1 MCTPGV
7 QAGGFQLAPISK
19 KAGANLGKRGEGMSV
34 LGEIHNMELPY
45 FIL

>member
-7 QAGGFQLAPISK
+7 LAGGFQLAPISK
-19 KAGANLGKRGEGMSV
+19 KAGAKGGEGMSV

-45 FIL
+45 FIS